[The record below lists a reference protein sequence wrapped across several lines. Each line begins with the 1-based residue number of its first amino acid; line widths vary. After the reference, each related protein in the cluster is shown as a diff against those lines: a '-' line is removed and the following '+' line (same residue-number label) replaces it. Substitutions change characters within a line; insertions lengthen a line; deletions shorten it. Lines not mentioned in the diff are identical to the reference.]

1 MYLQVI
7 LRADSVIV
15 NIIAMKREYI
25 LIIVGNI

>member
-1 MYLQVI
+1 MYLQAI
-7 LRADSVIV
+7 LRVDSVIV